1 MRANVGID
9 PEGAVICPY
18 CGHDNSRVIDTR
30 DLGRMIRRRR
40 ECRQCG
46 KRFTTYEQIAHV
58 VSVVKSDGRREP
70 FDREKI
76 LRGLRIAC
84 AKRPIS
90 SEAIE
95 GIVEQV
101 EEYVFS
107 RGKAEIPSKLIGNLV
122 LERLREVDP
131 VAYIRFATVYLQLPD
146 LDSVRKEINRLLG
159 SSDTESPT

>member
-1 MRANVGID
+1 M
-9 PEGAVICPY
+9 ICPY
-18 CGHDNSRVIDTR
+18 CGHNNSRVVDTR

-40 ECRQCG
+40 ECRECG

-90 SEAIE
+90 TEAIE

-107 RGKAEIPSKLIGNLV
+107 QGKAEIPSKVIGNLV
-122 LERLREVDP
+122 LERLKAVDP

-146 LDSVRKEINRLLG
+146 LDSVRQEIDRLLG
-159 SSDTESPT
+159 SSEGTRSSPRTSRKP